1 MNLNSLMSI
10 AQVQWY
16 SLGDTLHLI
25 GIGFLLG
32 GVIIGTLV
40 YLSVGAVKE
49 YKEDPKNSLYP
60 PQTPK
65 V

>member
-1 MNLNSLMSI
+1 MISSLLWA

-16 SLGDTLHLI
+16 SLGNSLHLI

-40 YLSVGAVKE
+40 YLSVGGEE